1 MAEHDGYRDTP
12 SIVHRIDIDSARP
25 GKKLTYADLTA
36 REKRD
41 YLFDQ
46 GIRATA
52 YGTGNNGEKPDV
64 LHGLLQFSESAL
76 QSMHQRALSQTLTRI
91 FDELE
96 EPKRK
101 LFHTYGATAKI
112 VFVPDANTPYTGL
125 FAQTALGLARFS
137 YAGPV
142 SAIGVVPGLG
152 LKFPIDGD
160 RPSENLVVMRKLD
173 RQQPLI
179 HALSHHSHNSVFQN
193 PFTNILPSPSLPNVT
208 MQVVKQRFETVV
220 EQGKGLH
227 QPVDN
232 WAGVNVDGT
241 AVAGVARAP
250 YRVIFRPTDAARS
263 RSDPTIDFRDDLARN
278 VAAGTTI
285 YEVFALDEGEEDEL
299 NRRGIAEVEELLDH
313 ARRIGSIATESEF
326 IASRYGDYRLF
337 FQHNTRF
344 LREEFKR

>member
-1 MAEHDGYRDTP
+1 
-12 SIVHRIDIDSARP
+12 
-25 GKKLTYADLTA
+25 
-36 REKRD
+36 
-41 YLFDQ
+41 
-46 GIRATA
+46 
-52 YGTGNNGEKPDV
+52 
-64 LHGLLQFSESAL
+64 
-76 QSMHQRALSQTLTRI
+76 
-91 FDELE
+91 
-96 EPKRK
+96 
-101 LFHTYGATAKI
+101 
-112 VFVPDANTPYTGL
+112 
-125 FAQTALGLARFS
+125 
-137 YAGPV
+137 
-142 SAIGVVPGLG
+142 
-152 LKFPIDGD
+152 
-160 RPSENLVVMRKLD
+160 
-173 RQQPLI
+173 
-179 HALSHHSHNSVFQN
+179 VFQN